1 MIALLIQKIKNIFK
15 KKSDSQKNASEEIS
29 DNIIDLESFLKYRLK
44 FNPENKKYQ
53 KVLEYSEEDLK

>member
-1 MIALLIQKIKNIFK
+1 MIAPLIQKIKNIFK
-15 KKSDSQKNASEEIS
+15 KKSKSQKSDSVELP

>member
-15 KKSDSQKNASEEIS
+15 KKSKSQKSNSEEPL
-29 DNIIDLESFLKYRLK
+29 DNIIYLESFLKYRLK